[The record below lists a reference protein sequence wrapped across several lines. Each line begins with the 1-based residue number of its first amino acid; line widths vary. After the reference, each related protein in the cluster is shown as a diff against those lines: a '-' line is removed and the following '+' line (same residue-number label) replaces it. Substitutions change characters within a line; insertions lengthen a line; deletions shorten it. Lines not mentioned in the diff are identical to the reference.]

1 MRSPFFGL
9 LLGVAVILEVGC
21 LRTSPSLDSS
31 LSLGPLL
38 EWEKSPAFRRALR
51 LETGS
56 HALERARIDYLLERI
71 SKSPYNFLRNGGRYT
86 GKQAGNHFLWKY
98 FTNRG
103 RVKTAEEFIE
113 RVATRSKRSGRSYQ
127 VQLPD
132 KRRYPLQAL
141 LLRELNFFDQT
152 LEKKRKLL
160 SETPKEAP

>member
-1 MRSPFFGL
+1 M
-9 LLGVAVILEVGC
+9 ILEVGC
-21 LRTSPSLDSS
+21 LRTSPSLDPS
-31 LSLGPLL
+31 LSLGPPLQ
-38 EWEKSPAFRRALR
+38 WEKSPAFQRALR
-51 LETGS
+51 LEPGS

-86 GKQAGNHFLWKY
+86 GKQAGSHFRWKY

-141 LLRELNFFDQT
+141 LLRELHFFDQT

-160 SETPKEAP
+160 SETPKKAP